1 MCQCLQ
7 SPNSY
12 YVFDRC
18 GPCKQIA
25 PIYKEL
31 SNEFGSRANFIKVD
45 VDDNPE
51 AAQKYGV
58 SAMPT
63 FLFIKGGEVVD
74 RLMGA
79 NSDRLKEVRTCYV
92 LFYYEFVLCYLHV
105 LTSDCFITAYSRVVF
120 LKLYVWLN
128 LSLFWEVVYLSRM

>member
-1 MCQCLQ
+1 M
-7 SPNSY
+7 
-12 YVFDRC
+12 
-18 GPCKQIA
+18 IA

-31 SNEFGSRANFIKVD
+31 SEEFGSRANFIKVD

-63 FLFIKGGEVVD
+63 FLFVKGGEVVD

-79 NSDRLKEVRTCYV
+79 NSDRLKEVGSFHDLIECFGLLNMPINCLTLALLI
-92 LFYYEFVLCYLHV
+92 LFYPFPVGNE
-105 LTSDCFITAYSRVVF
+105 DD
-120 LKLYVWLN
+120 
-128 LSLFWEVVYLSRM
+128 

>member
-1 MCQCLQ
+1 MCHATLL
-7 SPNSY
+7 SHYSY
-12 YVFDRC
+12 YIDRC

-31 SNEFGSRANFIKVD
+31 SNEFGSRASFIKVD

-79 NSDRLKEVRTCYV
+79 NSDRLKEVRTCIV
-92 LFYYEFVLCYLHV
+92 LFY
-105 LTSDCFITAYSRVVF
+105 D
-120 LKLYVWLN
+120 
-128 LSLFWEVVYLSRM
+128 

>member
-1 MCQCLQ
+1 MHIIYTNHHSMNKQK
-7 SPNSY
+7 
-12 YVFDRC
+12 RC
-18 GPCKQIA
+18 GPCKMIA

-31 SNEFGSRANFIKVD
+31 SDEFGSRAQFIKVD

-79 NSDRLKEVRTCYV
+79 NSDRLKEVCIV
-92 LFYYEFVLCYLHV
+92 
-105 LTSDCFITAYSRVVF
+105 
-120 LKLYVWLN
+120 
-128 LSLFWEVVYLSRM
+128 